1 MSLVEN
7 LAEFVVSL
15 SASTLPDRIHERAR
29 ACVLNGVGMALA
41 GTRVSHVATA
51 RRAALAME
59 GSASGPASVLGE
71 GKRTGIAGA
80 VLANATLFHAR
91 TQDDTC
97 GAAHF
102 GATLLPL
109 LINLLEVRRL
119 PSAVLL
125 PALVAGYEV
134 GGALEVHC
142 AASSSR
148 NGFRASSLYG
158 TVAAAAAAAKA
169 IGLGTRE
176 TAAAIAN
183 AMSFAGGSVV
193 AFSEGSDEWRYQLGT
208 AALAGLQ
215 AACLAEAGS
224 RSARSAAEARGGFF
238 EIFCRET
245 MDARAITAGLGAEWA
260 LDRVMFKPFPVCAFN
275 QGPVQA
281 ALELS
286 PRVAGASIVGG
297 ELRMNPAEATYAGM
311 EFKGPFSTL
320 SATLMSAPFCVARAL
335 IHGTPS
341 IADMHQ
347 FDDAGVNAL
356 ARRIDL
362 VADADIPRLCCELKV
377 TPVEGACEHVRIVR
391 QPADYTYE
399 MHRTKEFIAST
410 LLSEGGEEY
419 TINRLII
426 ITENI
431 TEVNISKIIELFEI
445 N

>member
-297 ELRMNPAEATYAGM
+297 ELRMNPAEANYAGM
-311 EFKGPFSTL
+311 DFKGPFSTL
-320 SATLMSAPFCVARAL
+320 SATLMSAPFCVARTL
-335 IHGTPS
+335 IHGAPS
-341 IADMHQ
+341 IADMQQ
-347 FDDAGVNAL
+347 FGDAKVNAL
-356 ARRIDL
+356 ARHIDL
-362 VADADIPRLCCELKV
+362 VADANIPRLCCDLNI
-377 TPVEGACEHVRIVR
+377 TTAAGAHAYVRMVR
-391 QPADYTYE
+391 QAADYSYGIDATE
-399 MHRTKEFIAST
+399 ELIEFVFEAEGIDDAILPKLVRFVEHMDRTNIVDVVSLFIET
-410 LLSEGGEEY
+410 
-419 TINRLII
+419 
-426 ITENI
+426 
-431 TEVNISKIIELFEI
+431 
-445 N
+445 

>member
-1 MSLVEN
+1 MSVVED
-7 LAEFVVSL
+7 LAEFAVSL
-15 SASTLPDRIHERAR
+15 DAGSLPERIRERAR
-29 ACVLNGVGMALA
+29 VCVLNGVGMALA
-41 GTRVSHVATA
+41 GTRVPHVATA
-51 RRAALAME
+51 RQAALAME
-59 GSASGPASVLGE
+59 GGMPGPATVLG
-71 GKRTGIAGA
+71 GGRRTGIAGA
-80 VLANATLFHAR
+80 ILANATLFHAR

-109 LINLLEVRRL
+109 LINLLEVRGL

-134 GGALEVHC
+134 GGALELHG

-148 NGFRASSLYG
+148 NGFRASSIYG
-158 TVAAAAAAAKA
+158 AVAAAAAAAKA
-169 IGLGTRE
+169 IGLGARE

-193 AFSEGSDEWRYQLGT
+193 AFSEGSDEWRYQLGI
-208 AALAGLQ
+208 AALNGLQ

-224 RSARSAAEARGGFF
+224 RSARSATEARGGFL

-245 MDARAITAGLGAEWA
+245 LDVGAITASLGADWA

-281 ALELS
+281 ALELA
-286 PRVAGASIVGG
+286 PHVEGVGIVRA

-311 EFKGPFSTL
+311 DCRGPFSTL
-320 SATLMSAPFCVARAL
+320 SATLMSAPFCVARTL

-341 IADMHQ
+341 IAEMQQ

-356 ARRIDL
+356 AGRIDL
-362 VADADIPRLCCELKV
+362 VADADIPRLCCELKI
-377 TPVEGACEHVRIVR
+377 TTAAGAHAYVRMVR
-391 QPADYTYE
+391 QAADYSYGIDATE
-399 MHRTKEFIAST
+399 ELIGSVFRTEGIDDAILQRLVRFVEHMER
-410 LLSEGGEEY
+410 SEICDVVG
-419 TINRLII
+419 
-426 ITENI
+426 
-431 TEVNISKIIELFEI
+431 LFRAT
-445 N
+445 